1 MRRVALALL
10 AATLVAVPALSSA
23 DLPRMG
29 SSASTKLSTDQESAI
44 GRQVVRDLREA
55 GLILDD
61 PAAGEYLQSLGR
73 RIASVSGDRTQRF
86 NFFVIASSEI
96 NAFALPG
103 GYIGINAGLINATSN
118 ESELASVVAHEIA
131 HVTQRHIARGME
143 QASRF
148 GAVTAAA
155 MLAAVIAG
163 ISSGSTDLAQAG
175 IAVGQ
180 SAMIQNQINF
190 TRAHEHEA
198 DRVGIANMAAAGFD
212 PHAMASMFE
221 SMERLAR
228 LSGAG
233 SYPEFLRTHPVSSA
247 RTSEARSRAADYD
260 LGQVRDSRAYPLMKA
275 RVRALVSEP
284 GAAVEWFRETLK
296 TAAKPEQEALRYGL
310 ALALTDAGRAAEAR
324 PILEEL
330 LEQAPDMS
338 YYHVALAD
346 AEFRADDT
354 DAAIARYQ
362 RAMQVFPGSVAVTLA
377 YSQALL
383 YLGRGR
389 EALTHLVALLPQPD
403 PDPRL
408 FRMLAMSSGAAGE
421 LADAHYFMSEVH
433 VLNGDLYPAI
443 DQLQLALSIP
453 GINEQQRQR
462 AEARLEQLSEYL
474 PRGRRARLDE
484 PIPQQPPMRRRP

>member
-1 MRRVALALL
+1 MRHAALALL
-10 AATLVAVPALSSA
+10 VASLVVATAAPAA

-29 SSASTKLSTDQESAI
+29 SSAASTLSADQETAI

-61 PAAGEYLQSLGR
+61 PAASEYLQSLGR
-73 RIASVSGDRTQRF
+73 KLASVSGDRTQRF
-86 NFFVIASSEI
+86 NFFVIASDEI

-103 GYIGINAGLINATSN
+103 GYIGINAGLIAATSN

-148 GAVTAAA
+148 GATAAAA
-155 MLAAVIAG
+155 MLAAIIAG
-163 ISSGSTDLAQAG
+163 MATGSTDLAQAG

-198 DRVGIANMAAAGFD
+198 DRVGIETLAAAGFD
-212 PHAMASMFE
+212 PHAMATMFE

-233 SYPEFLRTHPVSSA
+233 WYPDFLRTHPVSSA
-247 RTSEARSRAADYD
+247 RTSEARARAADVEV
-260 LGQVRDSRAYPLMKA
+260 GQVRDSRAYPLMKA
-275 RVRALVSEP
+275 RVRALVTESST
-284 GAAVEWFRETLK
+284 AVEWFRATLET
-296 TAAKPEQEALRYGL
+296 APEPDHEALRYGL
-310 ALALTDAGRAAEAR
+310 ALALTEAGRAKEAR

-330 LEQAPDMS
+330 LAQSPDVS

-346 AEFRADDT
+346 AEFRSDDT
-354 DAAIARYQ
+354 DAAIERYQ

-389 EALTHLVALLPQPD
+389 EALSHLVALLPRPE